1 MATRTLRSG
10 FLFFRRFL
18 ANPRTVGAVLP
29 SGRQLGREMVRGIT
43 LRPGDVVVEYGCGT
57 GSLTEAIAALVR
69 ATPGARFLGIERE
82 PGFVAVLRERF
93 PDLEFA
99 CDDVGNVRALLAARL
114 LPPPRAILSG
124 LPLILLPTMDHIV
137 ATTAAALAPGGEFR
151 TFSYIQSWPLPAAFR
166 LRRLFRERFAQR
178 GCSALVLSNVPPAW
192 VLRGVKASLAADAV
206 AIPSAP
212 RATDDRSI
220 NDRPINETAR
230 GTAEADP
237 AGRH

>member
-1 MATRTLRSG
+1 
-10 FLFFRRFL
+10 
-18 ANPRTVGAVLP
+18 
-29 SGRQLGREMVRGIT
+29 
-43 LRPGDVVVEYGCGT
+43 
-57 GSLTEAIAALVR
+57 
-69 ATPGARFLGIERE
+69 
-82 PGFVAVLRERF
+82 
-93 PDLEFA
+93 
-99 CDDVGNVRALLAARL
+99 
-114 LPPPRAILSG
+114 
-124 LPLILLPTMDHIV
+124 
-137 ATTAAALAPGGEFR
+137 LAPGGEFR

-192 VLRGVKASLAADAV
+192 VLRGVKASLAADGV

-237 AGRH
+237 AGHH